1 MGVLLVTNLRV
12 RSLKNDFF
20 LHILICCSLYC
31 PSISSSSE
39 REDRGQAEG
48 AAQGSDTGSGLP
60 GWQQQSHCKY
70 QLEFGPHDVLKH
82 LLLHTQASLHH
93 YTMHKCTLTANSVL
107 FSLTLPRAFHRPSDL
122 FTSID
127 CRALTLGAQ
136 NAGKYIIFSLTGM
149 HFR

>member
-1 MGVLLVTNLRV
+1 MAITT
-12 RSLKNDFF
+12 
-20 LHILICCSLYC
+20 HILICYSLYC

-82 LLLHTQASLHH
+82 LLLHTQASPHH
-93 YTMHKCTLTANSVL
+93 YTHAQMHTHS
-107 FSLTLPRAFHRPSDL
+107 
-122 FTSID
+122 
-127 CRALTLGAQ
+127 
-136 NAGKYIIFSLTGM
+136 
-149 HFR
+149 